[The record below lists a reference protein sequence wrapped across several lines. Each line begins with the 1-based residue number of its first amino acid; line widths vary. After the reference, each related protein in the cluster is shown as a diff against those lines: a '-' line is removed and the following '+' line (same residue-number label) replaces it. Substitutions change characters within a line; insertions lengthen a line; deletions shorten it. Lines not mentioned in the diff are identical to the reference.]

1 MGKRAVITVH
11 PLYKIGEISQRLY
24 GAFLEPI
31 GTMVNGTMFQPHHP
45 TADENG
51 FRTDVIEALK
61 DAELPAVRLPGGNFV
76 SGWDWKDSIGPKEQR
91 KVHLDL
97 AWHQIYTNDV
107 GHDEYLKWAKLIGT
121 EPMYTINLGSER
133 NLNDAVYLTEYTNY
147 SGGTYWSDL
156 RRKYG
161 QEDPYGVKLWYL
173 GNEMD
178 GPWQIGSWE
187 LNPGGYGIHANEI
200 SKAMKWVDGSIE
212 TAVCV
217 SCSPLICHYPEWDM
231 AVLEKCY
238 DSVDYVSMHY
248 SCGQRAKRACLHAHL
263 ATAAGVNTPQ
273 LCCVASLMPRQLAAG
288 LLTII
293 MLRRM
298 ISRLCWEAPFIMRTT

>member
-133 NLNDAVYLTEYTNY
+133 NLNDA
-147 SGGTYWSDL
+147 G
-156 RRKYG
+156 
-161 QEDPYGVKLWYL
+161 
-173 GNEMD
+173 
-178 GPWQIGSWE
+178 
-187 LNPGGYGIHANEI
+187 
-200 SKAMKWVDGSIE
+200 
-212 TAVCV
+212 
-217 SCSPLICHYPEWDM
+217 
-231 AVLEKCY
+231 
-238 DSVDYVSMHY
+238 
-248 SCGQRAKRACLHAHL
+248 
-263 ATAAGVNTPQ
+263 
-273 LCCVASLMPRQLAAG
+273 
-288 LLTII
+288 
-293 MLRRM
+293 
-298 ISRLCWEAPFIMRTT
+298 